1 MNKEGIKRWFDDL
14 HAYLRLNHATTA
26 IDFLCLENSHRV
38 FNLDESGFPLQG
50 TNSKLKVVGEKGAK
64 NILRLASD
72 TKEQIT
78 VLACVSASGE
88 FAKPLVIFPG
98 KKMPRINFADANPN
112 FYDVAYT
119 ENGWI
124 SSEAF
129 FTWFTSLFH
138 ERIKESVP
146 HPIIV
151 FMDGHT
157 SHINMP
163 ISEYCKT
170 NNIILYCFPPH
181 ASHILQPLDV
191 SVFGPLKKRWN
202 KEVNA
207 FTAKYRVSL
216 TKKSFFTVFDPAW
229 MDAKQRMHG
238 VSGFRKAGLVPFN
251 FNNIDLS
258 KMIEGRNNS
267 TVSHESEASPAQNF
281 NIWDVCN
288 YSLCSRQR

>member
-14 HAYLRLNHATTA
+14 DIYLRENHGTIA

-64 NILRLASD
+64 NIHRLASD

-138 ERIKESVP
+138 ERIKESVQ

-151 FMDGHT
+151 YLWMGT
-157 SHINMP
+157 
-163 ISEYCKT
+163 
-170 NNIILYCFPPH
+170 
-181 ASHILQPLDV
+181 
-191 SVFGPLKKRWN
+191 
-202 KEVNA
+202 
-207 FTAKYRVSL
+207 
-216 TKKSFFTVFDPAW
+216 PA
-229 MDAKQRMHG
+229 
-238 VSGFRKAGLVPFN
+238 
-251 FNNIDLS
+251 I
-258 KMIEGRNNS
+258 
-267 TVSHESEASPAQNF
+267 
-281 NIWDVCN
+281 
-288 YSLCSRQR
+288 